1 MAKIEVQKLGK
12 PVFDARVNLAEGDL
26 ARSSAEHEEALTLY
40 RQGLKHLDITDHP
53 ETRFRLHLRIGDI
66 LQAQRK
72 YPQRATQNRR
82 RWIWSQRATRS

>member
-40 RQGLKHLDITDHP
+40 QESL
-53 ETRFRLHLRIGDI
+53 EELHNMLEHI
-66 LQAQRK
+66 K
-72 YPQRATQNRR
+72 
-82 RWIWSQRATRS
+82 